1 MHFQTDIGVGI
12 RQAIIPVFAY
22 FAAAILYSIVRHNT
36 KNAKHLEVTL
46 KYFNWLKIKDT
57 FRAYGS
63 LRQVK

>member
-1 MHFQTDIGVGI
+1 MYFQTDIGVGI
-12 RQAIIPVFAY
+12 RQAVIPVFAY

-57 FRAYGS
+57 FRANGR
-63 LRQVK
+63 LRQVN